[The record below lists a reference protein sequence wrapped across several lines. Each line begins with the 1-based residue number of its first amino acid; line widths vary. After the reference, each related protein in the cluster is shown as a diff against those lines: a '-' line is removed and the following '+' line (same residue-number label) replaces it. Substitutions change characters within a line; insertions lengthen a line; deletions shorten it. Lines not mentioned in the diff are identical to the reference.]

1 MIVNLSVIFL
11 ILFFGFVFYNIPTLG
26 LVNSSSNRKRYI
38 RIICFI
44 LILQSGLRNVAV
56 GEDTYTYYLAFNDIS
71 RTSWENVRTIFF
83 DYFRYGIG
91 KDPGFIVFQKFFQI
105 FSNDFQV
112 FLFFVAFLFFTAFGR
127 FLYKNTS
134 KISDLIIAFF
144 MYSIMFYTF
153 YSYTG
158 IRQTIATAI
167 LLLGYEFLKKKR
179 MILYFLVILLA
190 SFFHKSALI
199 FILFY
204 FLSYIKNA
212 KILTWSVLLL
222 FPILLFFSDTLST
235 YFIAATNSYSEYEA
249 TEKYR
254 PITFIVLML
263 VLTFVGA
270 LNYDRII
277 KINPDAR
284 LYFIAF
290 SIAIFFMAFV
300 LQIHGYM
307 RVVQYFS
314 FFMVLFIPE
323 ILKSFER
330 FSKKIKNEVTI
341 LTMIVLISLFLKAN
355 FTQEVRYGF
364 FWEEMRLPNH
374 YFVPD

>member
-11 ILFFGFVFYNIPTLG
+11 ILFFGFVFYNIPTTG
-26 LVNSSSNRKRYI
+26 LVNTTSNRKRYVA
-38 RIICFI
+38 IICFI

-56 GEDTYTYYLAFNDIS
+56 GEDTYTYFLAFNDVC
-71 RTSWENVRTIFF
+71 RMSWENVISVFLDF
-83 DYFRYGIG
+83 FRYGIG
-91 KDPGFIVFQKFFQI
+91 KDPGFVVFQKFFQI

-112 FLFFVAFLFFTAFGR
+112 FLFFVAVLFFTAFGR

-167 LLLGYEFLKKKR
+167 LLFGYEFLKNKK
-179 MILYFLVILLA
+179 IIAYSLVILLA

-199 FILFY
+199 FFLFY
-204 FLSYIKNA
+204 FVSYIKNA
-212 KILTWSVLLL
+212 KILIWSVLFL
-222 FPILLFFSDTLST
+222 FPILMLFSDALSI
-235 YFIAATNSYSEYEA
+235 YFIVLTNSYSDYE
-249 TEKYR
+249 TTDKYR
-254 PITFIVLML
+254 PITFIALML
-263 VLTFVGA
+263 VLAFVGA
-270 LNYDRII
+270 LNYNEII
-277 KINPDAR
+277 KKNPNAR
-284 LYFIAF
+284 LYFVAF

-307 RVVQYFS
+307 RIVQYFS
-314 FFMVLFIPE
+314 FFMILFVPE

-330 FSKKIKNEVTI
+330 FSKKIKYNLTI
-341 LTMIVLISLFLKAN
+341 LTMIILISLFLKAN
-355 FTQEVRYGF
+355 FAQEVRYGF
-364 FWEEMRLPNH
+364 FWEEMRLANH